1 MGYGKLER
9 VLGAGKL
16 ERVLGSKCWVL
27 ANAGG
32 QNPAPSTQNP
42 LEWVGHNPTP
52 ITHNLGGAATHNP

>member
-32 QNPAPSTQNP
+32 
-42 LEWVGHNPTP
+42 
-52 ITHNLGGAATHNP
+52 